1 MKRKLILAIFFLC
14 AIFQTGCKIAE
25 DPIILKDNKTKISKN
40 RFDYNVDKVV
50 LSSSYQNLKP
60 NVSVAKSDKNS
71 KIIASLGLMK
81 SSGIE
86 IDKVE
91 KNEKDIDI
99 YVKNI
104 SKGVLDKFVT
114 PQVSIS
120 LDGIKQGKLEDFNFN
135 IINTNY
141 ENILLNIEI
150 SDILKKIENTYKVKA
165 SIYPEINL
173 LEEENTLLWD
183 IDYKRI
189 FNNEFNTSPIIDLNV
204 KVDAKT
210 GYLLDVE
217 KTNISSFIDS
227 GQVLDHSNP
236 EYILYKKSETFDDN
250 IKETLW
256 IYNTSSEEKEKL
268 YISSLPICSA
278 KINSNNSF
286 VYILEKDENN
296 SILYLLDTKDNK
308 SYKVMLK
315 DNMFVNSVAWKDDN
329 TLLLIE
335 NVDGITN
342 IYEHDIHT
350 NDFTYSKSFNYPIS
364 SIRIK
369 NDKYLFTY
377 SNKKTL
383 ESLIH
388 IYDLNS
394 DSDYKLNGIKP
405 KFLNTNKIGYIHTH
419 ENKDS
424 SEFLIF
430 NLDDYTVYDKVEL
443 NISNF
448 TPVDDNTLILLE
460 KNNVESSYTVYIYDI
475 ENKSYEKIQKATTD
489 NIWFNKSNEL
499 LYMNLRF
506 PDSKD
511 DSSLILYLKDVN

>member
-1 MKRKLILAIFFLC
+1 
-14 AIFQTGCKIAE
+14 
-25 DPIILKDNKTKISKN
+25 
-40 RFDYNVDKVV
+40 
-50 LSSSYQNLKP
+50 
-60 NVSVAKSDKNS
+60 
-71 KIIASLGLMK
+71 
-81 SSGIE
+81 
-86 IDKVE
+86 
-91 KNEKDIDI
+91 
-99 YVKNI
+99 
-104 SKGVLDKFVT
+104 
-114 PQVSIS
+114 
-120 LDGIKQGKLEDFNFN
+120 
-135 IINTNY
+135 
-141 ENILLNIEI
+141 
-150 SDILKKIENTYKVKA
+150 
-165 SIYPEINL
+165 
-173 LEEENTLLWD
+173 
-183 IDYKRI
+183 
-189 FNNEFNTSPIIDLNV
+189 
-204 KVDAKT
+204 
-210 GYLLDVE
+210 
-217 KTNISSFIDS
+217 
-227 GQVLDHSNP
+227 
-236 EYILYKKSETFDDN
+236 
-250 IKETLW
+250 
-256 IYNTSSEEKEKL
+256 
-268 YISSLPICSA
+268 
-278 KINSNNSF
+278 
-286 VYILEKDENN
+286 
-296 SILYLLDTKDNK
+296 
-308 SYKVMLK
+308 MLK